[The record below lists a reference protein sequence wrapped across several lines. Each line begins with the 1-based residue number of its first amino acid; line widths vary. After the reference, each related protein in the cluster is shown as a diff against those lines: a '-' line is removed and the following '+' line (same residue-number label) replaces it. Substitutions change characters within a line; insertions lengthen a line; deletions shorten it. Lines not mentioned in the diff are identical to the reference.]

1 MHSPSV
7 QLVGAP
13 GHIGEEGQGGGL
25 PQGDTGEGG
34 SGSSEHLD
42 VLVED
47 KVVVFLKGTLEQPQ
61 RGFSNAVVQI
71 LRLHGI
77 CYYAAYNVL
86 DDPHPPSCK
95 CTSTASLWWAAGCCD
110 VLPQMHQNEDL
121 VEELKKLGIH
131 SALLDET
138 KDQDSK

>member
-1 MHSPSV
+1 MDRSPSGSTIHGILQARILK
-7 QLVGAP
+7 QLIGVGPWAGWRWP
-13 GHIGEEGQGGGL
+13 VG
-25 PQGDTGEGG
+25 PRPEGG

-77 CYYAAYNVL
+77 KDYSNQPTILQVYLNSEFVV
-86 DDPHPPSCK
+86 
-95 CTSTASLWWAAGCCD
+95 GGG
-110 VLPQMHQNEDL
+110 MHQNEDL